1 MTQLNKYKVKEGRAI
16 EHENVRYEGGQEI
29 ELDAELALHHA
40 ANIELVKEEK
50 PSKFTKD
57 KTNDVA

>member
-1 MTQLNKYKVKEGRAI
+1 MTQTNKYRIKEGRAI
-16 EHENVRYEGGQEI
+16 EHENVRYNALDEI

-50 PSKFTKD
+50 LARKKEVMS
-57 KTNDVA
+57 NE